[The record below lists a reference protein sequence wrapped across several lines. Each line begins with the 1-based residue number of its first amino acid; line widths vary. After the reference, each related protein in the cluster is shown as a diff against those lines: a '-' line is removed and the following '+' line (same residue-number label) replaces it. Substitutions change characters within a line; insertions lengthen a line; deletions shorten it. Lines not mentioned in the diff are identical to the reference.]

1 MSLAAVLVITGLLA
15 HTSLDTALIGAG
27 ALAGLAAVVAAGPL
41 MAGHL
46 AHVITAP
53 MARNPSWPVRNAI
66 TVRLARDI
74 ATRNP
79 RRTAATAATR
89 VIGLAVAATVAIIAA
104 SARASAQ
111 DAINSTS
118 RADLYLTG
126 DISPGI
132 ARAIAARPGVLA
144 VTRLDDPL
152 VQASGT
158 RVAWSYEPAA
168 QGTVT

>member
-41 MAGHL
+41 MAG
-46 AHVITAP
+46 P

-79 RRTAATAATR
+79 RRTAATAATL
-89 VIGLAVAATVAIIAA
+89 VIGLAVAATVAA
-104 SARASAQ
+104 SARATAQ